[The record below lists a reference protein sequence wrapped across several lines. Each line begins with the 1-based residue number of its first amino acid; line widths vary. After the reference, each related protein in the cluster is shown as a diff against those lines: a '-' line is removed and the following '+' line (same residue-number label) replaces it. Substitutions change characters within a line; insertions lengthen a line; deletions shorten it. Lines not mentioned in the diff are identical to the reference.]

1 MAEKWQKTSSP
12 PPSGVMKPELRLW
25 MNRMTRERVSSE
37 TERKRRWVARRR
49 GSRRGRARGPACPA
63 DAGAFRSPSP
73 PSRARDLS
81 GRKSGSGKGRADSVD
96 QPADPIR
103 ASSSGREG
111 RLREGDAK
119 KSMYAPN
126 PREFHLPAMPTLRP
140 APPPPYA
147 PGDLPR
153 SSARGGSRDLERD
166 LESRPRGG
174 GERERSL
181 PRSGEGSFRSPSGA
195 SARSGVGERGGASSP
210 LIFLPMKRGAN
221 GVVARAPTG
230 EPLFF
235 RALICAGA
243 QTLGESPGL

>member
-12 PPSGVMKPELRLW
+12 PASGVMKPELRLW

-37 TERKRRWVARRR
+37 SERKRRWVARRR

-81 GRKSGSGKGRADSVD
+81 SPKKRIGKRARRFGRSAGGSDPRGETGGRAS
-96 QPADPIR
+96 
-103 ASSSGREG
+103 
-111 RLREGDAK
+111 GDAK

-221 GVVARAPTG
+221 GVVALAPTG

-235 RALICAGA
+235 PALICAGA